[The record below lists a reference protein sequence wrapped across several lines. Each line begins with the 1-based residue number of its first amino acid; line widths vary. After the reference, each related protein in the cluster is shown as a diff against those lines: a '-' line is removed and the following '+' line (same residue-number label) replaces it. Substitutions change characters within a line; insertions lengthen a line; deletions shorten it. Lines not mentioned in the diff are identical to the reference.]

1 VDIPQVTGLVAGG
14 TMIETLTY
22 AALAQR
28 LGCSPEAARA
38 LAKRKRWLRSVGND
52 GKARVQCDLDEV
64 NRPPVVHRVPELLAQ
79 VEALRDELAKA
90 ERSAADHRADFE
102 RERDRGDRLMTEL
115 ATERSARQADEA
127 QHRDERAVARAAA
140 DKATAELVALAQRL
154 AEIVEAEPP
163 RRGRLGRAWG
173 WFLRN

>member
-1 VDIPQVTGLVAGG
+1 
-14 TMIETLTY
+14 MIETLTY

-79 VEALRDELAKA
+79 VEALRHELAKA
-90 ERSAADHRADFE
+90 ARSAAGHRADFE

-115 ATERSARQADEA
+115 ATERSARQADDA
-127 QHRDERAVARAAA
+127 QHQEQLAAA
-140 DKATAELVALAQRL
+140 MSQLVELARRMA
-154 AEIVEAEPP
+154 AIVETQAEPP
-163 RRGRLGRAWG
+163 QRGLWR

>member
-1 VDIPQVTGLVAGG
+1 
-14 TMIETLTY
+14 MIETLSY

-90 ERSAADHRADFE
+90 ERSAAGHRADFE

-115 ATERSARQADEA
+115 ATERTARQADQEQLTA
-127 QHRDERAVARAAA
+127 ARAAA
-140 DKATAELVALAQRL
+140 DRGTAELVELARRL
-154 AEIVEAEPP
+154 AAIAEGPAEPESS
-163 RRGRLGRAWG
+163 RRGLWR

>member
-1 VDIPQVTGLVAGG
+1 
-14 TMIETLTY
+14 MIETLTY

-38 LAKRKRWLRSVGND
+38 LAKRKRWQRSVGND

-79 VEALRDELAKA
+79 VEALRHELAKA
-90 ERSAADHRADFE
+90 ERSAAGHRADFE
-102 RERDRGDRLMTEL
+102 RERDRGDRLVTEL

-127 QHRDERAVARAAA
+127 QHRDELAAARAAA
-140 DKATAELVALAQRL
+140 VKASAELVDLARRL
-154 AEIVEAEPP
+154 AAFAETQTSAEPEPP
-163 RRGRLGRAWG
+163 RHWAIRAWR
-173 WFLRN
+173 WAQKTA

>member
-1 VDIPQVTGLVAGG
+1 
-14 TMIETLTY
+14 MIETLTY

-38 LAKRKRWLRSVGND
+38 LAKRRRWLRSVGND

-64 NRPPVVHRVPELLAQ
+64 NRPPAVHRVPELLAQ

-90 ERSAADHRADFE
+90 ERSAAGHRADFE
-102 RERDRGDRLMTEL
+102 RERERGDRLITEL
-115 ATERSARQADEA
+115 ATERTARQADQDQLA
-127 QHRDERAVARAAA
+127 AARAAA
-140 DKATAELVALAQRL
+140 DKATAELVDLARRLAQI
-154 AEIVEAEPP
+154 AESQAVAEPEPP
-163 RRGRLGRAWG
+163 RRKLGRAWR